1 MRPYQRSVTTKTEG
15 TAIRYDPDKHHRRSI
30 RLRSYDYSLPGA
42 YFVTISTRSKRS
54 LFGEVLDGA
63 VRLNEAGEMVE
74 KWWRATATKFQSIET
89 DEYMVMPDHFHGIL
103 INVEGAHTGAPLQDT
118 LAEHS
123 GAPLQDTLAE
133 HSGAPLQDTLAEHS
147 GAPLQDT
154 LAEHSGAPLQDTLA
168 EHSGAPL
175 QDTLAEHSGAP
186 LQDTLAEHTRT
197 PRPGQRAGATLPE
210 VVQWFKTM
218 TTNECIRGVRNRGWT
233 PFAGKLW
240 QRSYYER
247 VIRNEDELNR
257 ARQYIL
263 DNPAKWSE
271 HAEHP
276 GNPSAG

>member
-133 HSGAPLQDTLAEHS
+133 H
-147 GAPLQDT
+147 
-154 LAEHSGAPLQDTLA
+154 
-168 EHSGAPL
+168 
-175 QDTLAEHSGAP
+175 
-186 LQDTLAEHTRT
+186 TRT

-218 TTNECIRGVRNRGWT
+218 TTNECMRTGGTASRR
-233 PFAGKLW
+233 K
-240 QRSYYER
+240 R
-247 VIRNEDELNR
+247 
-257 ARQYIL
+257 
-263 DNPAKWSE
+263 
-271 HAEHP
+271 
-276 GNPSAG
+276 

>member
-1 MRPYQRSVTTKTEG
+1 MRPYRTPWPNTVVPPYRTPWPNTVVPPAG
-15 TAIRYDPDKHHRRSI
+15 H
-30 RLRSYDYSLPGA
+30 PGR
-42 YFVTISTRSKRS
+42 TQ
-54 LFGEVLDGA
+54 
-63 VRLNEAGEMVE
+63 
-74 KWWRATATKFQSIET
+74 WC
-89 DEYMVMPDHFHGIL
+89 
-103 INVEGAHTGAPLQDT
+103 
-118 LAEHS
+118 
-123 GAPLQDTLAE
+123 
-133 HSGAPLQDTLAEHS
+133 
-147 GAPLQDT
+147 
-154 LAEHSGAPLQDTLA
+154 
-168 EHSGAPL
+168 PL

-218 TTNECIRGVRNRGWT
+218 TTNECIRGVRDRGWT